1 MIYFGERL
9 KQLRIEA
16 GYSQLDLAQV
26 LGLSRSAIC
35 YYEKSKRNPSTEIIV
50 KISEFF
56 DIPVDSLLEIDNN
69 RVTLDVTG
77 LTGEEIKSLQRTID
91 KYRKN
96 HEKESKAKKAPVK

>member
-1 MIYFGERL
+1 MVYFGERL

-35 YYEKSKRNPSTEIIV
+35 YYEKSRRNPSTEIIV

-56 DIPVDSLLEIDNN
+56 NIPVDSLLELDDK
-69 RVTLDVTG
+69 RMMLDVSG
-77 LTGEEIKSLQRTID
+77 LTGEEIKSLQRTVD

-96 HEKESKAKKAPVK
+96 HEKEKKAGKTR

>member
-16 GYSQLDLAQV
+16 GYSQLDLAEV

-56 DIPVDSLLEIDNN
+56 DIPVDSLLELNN
-69 RVTLDVTG
+69 RVTLDVSG
-77 LTGEEIKSLQRTID
+77 LTGEEIKSLQRTIN
-91 KYRKN
+91 KYRKK
-96 HEKESKAKKAPVK
+96 HEKEKTPEK

>member
-16 GYSQLDLAQV
+16 GYSQLDLAEV

-56 DIPVDSLLEIDNN
+56 DIPVDSLLELDNS
-69 RVTLDVTG
+69 RITLDVTG
-77 LTGEEIKSLQRTID
+77 LTGEEIKSLQRTVD
-91 KYRKN
+91 KYRKK
-96 HEKESKAKKAPVK
+96 HEKENAPVR